1 MWCDAG
7 NLCLACMWS
16 KVQEVD
22 WSLSRAESTSLST
35 GDFWRNVGG
44 NRFGNKISGWFGPK
58 VLVFKKCR
66 QT

>member
-1 MWCDAG
+1 
-7 NLCLACMWS
+7 MWS